1 MTRTLAWKLAAGLL
15 LAALVSMPAVAQQ
28 GRGRGGFGFGGGNSL
43 IRLAG
48 NEAVQKELG
57 LGEAEKSKVE
67 TISQEYG
74 DAMREEMQ
82 AAGGGGNFQDLSD
95 DERQKLFAKIREIST
110 KVNETY
116 EPKLKEALTADQFKR
131 LQEISVQ
138 AGGVDAISDP
148 RVAKELALTEEQTK
162 KIADLRADYREKMR
176 GLFGPDAGDDAR
188 TKMRELREE
197 ETKAVTEVLTKEQQ
211 DKLTAL
217 KGKEFDVSQL
227 RGRGGQ
233 GGGRRER
240 PKTE

>member
-57 LGEAEKSKVE
+57 LGETEKSKVE

-95 DERQKLFAKIREIST
+95 DERQKLFAKIREIAT

-227 RGRGGQ
+227 RGRGGP